1 MAKRLPSLVP
11 LSHDHHHGLAL
22 ALRLRQG
29 ESALLT
35 DGWTHDPV
43 RQAAIV
49 VEFYRTDL
57 RAHFAAEEEAL
68 FPAMRREVERT
79 VPLLERLTAEH
90 RTLERDITALAGA
103 PAAGLPERLAAL
115 GSLLERHIRTEER
128 ELFPAFEESVS
139 AESAEQIGREIDRTR
154 AHAAATAHAAVHA
167 EAEAVLHLP
176 THLLYGTV
184 AGLDEY
190 NRWWPPSARFSRAP
204 SEAGV
209 PLHTLAIGSLLLRL
223 RVKDLRH
230 DRQVAFAVEGASC
243 EGSWTWDI
251 TDYRGGRKV
260 RCAIDLHP
268 RAGMDCPPHD
278 VLAGELRDALAE
290 ALLRLPAM
298 AEGTKGGESPWT

>member
-11 LSHDHHHGLAL
+11 LSHDHHHGLAI

-49 VEFYRTDL
+49 AEFYRTDL

-90 RTLERDITALAGA
+90 RTLERDIEALPGV
-103 PAAGLPERLAAL
+103 PEAGLPERLAAL
-115 GSLLERHIRTEER
+115 GALLERHIRTEER

-139 AESAEQIGREIDRTR
+139 GESAERIGLEIDRVRT
-154 AHAAATAHAAVHA
+154 HAAATAHAAVHA
-167 EAEAVLHLP
+167 EAEAVLQLP
-176 THLLYGTV
+176 TRILYGAV

-190 NRWWPPSARFSRAP
+190 GRWWPPSARFSRAP
-204 SEAGV
+204 SDAGTPV
-209 PLHTLAIGSLLLRL
+209 HTLAIGTLLLRL

-230 DRQVAFAVEGASC
+230 DRQVALAVEGASC

-251 TDYRGGRKV
+251 TDFRGGRKV
-260 RCAIDLHP
+260 RCTIDLHP
-268 RAGMDCPPHD
+268 KAGMDCPPHE
-278 VLAGELRDALAE
+278 VLSGDLRDALVE
-290 ALLRLPAM
+290 ALKRLPAM
-298 AEGTKGGESPWT
+298 AEAKREGDPPWT